1 VATIQGVHHLSLTV
15 SDIDASTGWYSD
27 LFGMNKVMDETH
39 EGGRAVVLMQ
49 PEAMVFLGLHVHDA
63 NQGERFEETRTG
75 MDHVSFAVTSRA
87 ELENWEKTLADKG
100 VVYSPITDAPYG
112 SVLVFRDPDNIQLE
126 LFVPAGT

>member
-100 VVYSPITDAPYG
+100 AVYSTITDAPYG